1 MGMPKNELI
10 ARLEEISALYAN
22 TVAIQS
28 QMDDFTPEDHYA
40 RQIVVPQ
47 FPGEYKS
54 EKERSAWLELIGH
67 DEEDAVQIMDMA
79 YERVHCPK
87 EPVKPNMGNRPENTH
102 DTANALKKK
111 LGCLPTVAAFVAVCS
126 LISGGLFSGEAAT
139 IIGNLVIIAACAVAV
154 LFFLKKYKSAQQADE
169 EVTKVMIKNYDE
181 NKQEAEEKYEQDMN
195 IYQTERTAYIL
206 SKGDFL
212 EEYTAWREVYLDHLR
227 EEAEIEEKL
236 EADRVA
242 GVSRI
247 YEEQY
252 VPAQKKLEE
261 CNDLITAEYLP
272 VLHIIIE
279 LIKSGRADDLKE
291 AINLYEEMV
300 YRERQLQLQREQ
312 EEQRRREEEQRR
324 QDEERRHR
332 EEMKFREDQERQRRY
347 EEEKR
352 RSDEERRH
360 REDMRARE
368 AEARS
373 REVQERERIRKEQ
386 YKEHMNRVEQE
397 RAQWNAAQNQC
408 QACAHAGRCN
418 MKVYNKTPTCTG
430 FTPRR

>member
-10 ARLEEISALYAN
+10 TKLEEISALYAN

-28 QMDDFTPEDHYA
+28 QMDDFTPEDHYD
-40 RQIVVPQ
+40 RQVVVPQ

-54 EKERSAWLELIGH
+54 EKERNAWQELIGH

-87 EPVKPNMGNRPENTH
+87 EPAKPNIGKRPENTH

-111 LGCLPTVAAFVAVCS
+111 LGCLPIVAAFVAVCS
-126 LISGGLFSGEAAT
+126 LISGGLFSGEAGT
-139 IIGNLVIIAACAVAV
+139 IIGNLVIIGACAVAV

-181 NKQEAEEKYEQDMN
+181 SKREAEEKYEQDMN

-212 EEYTAWREVYLDHLR
+212 EEYTAWREIYLDHLR

-236 EADRVA
+236 EADRIA
-242 GVSRI
+242 GVNRI

-252 VPAQKKLEE
+252 MPAQKKLEE
-261 CNDLITAEYLP
+261 SNDLITAEYLP

-291 AINLYEEMV
+291 AVNLYEELV

-312 EEQRRREEEQRR
+312 EEQRRYEEEQRR
-324 QDEERRHR
+324 RDEERRYQ
-332 EEMKFREDQERQRRY
+332 EEKQFREDQERQRRY
-347 EEEKR
+347 DAEQQR
-352 RSDEERRH
+352 REEERRAKD
-360 REDMRARE
+360 REKQEWEAASRAERE
-368 AEARS
+368 AKS
-373 REVQERERIRKEQ
+373 RCHWCKKYHSCGIR
-386 YKEHMNRVEQE
+386 HNPPL
-397 RAQWNAAQNQC
+397 N
-408 QACAHAGRCN
+408 
-418 MKVYNKTPTCTG
+418 CTA
-430 FTPRR
+430 FDPSNTHTI

>member
-10 ARLEEISALYAN
+10 AKLEEISALYAS

-28 QMDDFTPEDHYA
+28 QMDDFTPEDHYD
-40 RQIVVPQ
+40 RQINVPQ

-54 EKERSAWLELIGH
+54 EKERSAWQELIGH

-87 EPVKPNMGNRPENTH
+87 EPAKPNMGNRPENTH

-111 LGCLPTVAAFVAVCS
+111 LGCLPIAAAFIVVCS
-126 LISGGLFSGEAAT
+126 LISGGLFSGDTAT
-139 IIGNLVIIAACAVAV
+139 IIGNLVIIVACVVAV
-154 LFFLKKYKSAQQADE
+154 LFFLKKYKNAQQTDE
-169 EVTKVMIKNYDE
+169 ETTKVMIKNYDE
-181 NKQEAEEKYEQDMN
+181 SKQAAEEKYEQDMN
-195 IYQTERTAYIL
+195 IYQTERAAYLL

-242 GVSRI
+242 GVNRI

-261 CNDLITAEYLP
+261 SNDLITAEYLP

-291 AINLYEEMV
+291 AINLYEDIV
-300 YRERQLQLQREQ
+300 YRERQLEQERQAEENRQREAQ
-312 EEQRRREEEQRR
+312 QQMQMQAQQHAEQ
-324 QDEERRHR
+324 
-332 EEMKFREDQERQRRY
+332 MKFQQEQERQRKY
-347 EEEKR
+347 EAEQQLRMQEQHHK
-352 RSDEERRH
+352 DEMKKQEERLRQ
-360 REDMRARE
+360 EKE
-368 AEARS
+368 AIKAS
-373 REVQERERIRKEQ
+373 RQKRCDNCIHKS
-386 YKEHMNRVEQE
+386 NCRVRFTEG
-397 RAQWNAAQNQC
+397 AYN
-408 QACAHAGRCN
+408 CA
-418 MKVYNKTPTCTG
+418 G
-430 FTPRR
+430 FRPNGGY

>member
-10 ARLEEISALYAN
+10 AKLEEISALYAG
-22 TVAIQS
+22 TEAIQS
-28 QMDDFTPEDHYA
+28 QMDDFAPEDHYD

-87 EPVKPNMGNRPENTH
+87 EPAKPNIGNRPENTH

-111 LGCLPTVAAFVAVCS
+111 LGCLPIVAGFVAVCS
-126 LISGGLFSGEAAT
+126 LISGGLFSGETAT
-139 IIGNLVIIAACAVAV
+139 IIGNLVIIAACVVAV
-154 LFFLKKYKSAQQADE
+154 LFFLKKYKIAQQADE
-169 EVTKVMIKNYDE
+169 EATKVMIKNYDE
-181 NKQEAEEKYEQDMN
+181 SKQEAEEKYEQDM
-195 IYQTERTAYIL
+195 IAYQTERTAYLL

-212 EEYTAWREVYLDHLR
+212 EEYAAWREIYLDHLK

-236 EADRVA
+236 EADRIA
-242 GVSRI
+242 GVNRI

-252 VPAQKKLEE
+252 APAQKKLEE
-261 CNDLITAEYLP
+261 RNDLITAEYLP
-272 VLHIIIE
+272 VLHIIID

-291 AINLYEEMV
+291 AVNLYEELV

-312 EEQRRREEEQRR
+312 EEQRRQEEEQRR

-332 EEMKFREDQERQRRY
+332 EEMQFREEQERQRQR
-347 EEEKR
+347 EEEQR
-352 RSDEERRH
+352 RRDEDRRY
-360 REDMRARE
+360 REETRTRE

-373 REVQERERIRKEQ
+373 RELQEKERIRKEQ

-397 RAQWNAAQNQC
+397 RAQRNAAQKQC

-418 MKVYNKTPTCTG
+418 MMAHNKAPTCTG

>member
-1 MGMPKNELI
+1 MSMPKNELI
-10 ARLEEISALYAN
+10 TKLEEISALYAN

-28 QMDDFTPEDHYA
+28 QMDDFTPEDHYD
-40 RQIVVPQ
+40 RQVVVPQ

-54 EKERSAWLELIGH
+54 EKERNAWKELIGH

-87 EPVKPNMGNRPENTH
+87 EPAKPNIGKRPENTH

-111 LGCLPTVAAFVAVCS
+111 LGCLPIVAAFVAVCS
-126 LISGGLFSGEAAT
+126 LISGGLFSGEAGT
-139 IIGNLVIIAACAVAV
+139 IIGNLVIIGACAVAV

-181 NKQEAEEKYEQDMN
+181 SKQEAEEKYEQDMN

-212 EEYTAWREVYLDHLR
+212 EEYTAWREIYLDHLR

-236 EADRVA
+236 EADRIA
-242 GVSRI
+242 GVNRI

-261 CNDLITAEYLP
+261 SNDLITAEYLP

-291 AINLYEEMV
+291 AVNLYEELV

-312 EEQRRREEEQRR
+312 EEQRRYEEEQRR
-324 QDEERRHR
+324 RDEERRYQ
-332 EEMKFREDQERQRRY
+332 EEKQFREDQERQRRY
-347 EEEKR
+347 DAEQQR
-352 RSDEERRH
+352 REEERRAKD
-360 REDMRARE
+360 REKQEWEAASRAERE
-368 AEARS
+368 AKS
-373 REVQERERIRKEQ
+373 RCHWCKKYHSCGIR
-386 YKEHMNRVEQE
+386 HNPPL
-397 RAQWNAAQNQC
+397 N
-408 QACAHAGRCN
+408 
-418 MKVYNKTPTCTG
+418 CTA
-430 FTPRR
+430 FDPSNTHTI

>member
-10 ARLEEISALYAN
+10 TKLEEISALYAN

-28 QMDDFTPEDHYA
+28 QMDDFTPEDHYD
-40 RQIVVPQ
+40 RQVVVPQ

-54 EKERSAWLELIGH
+54 EKERNAWQELIGH

-87 EPVKPNMGNRPENTH
+87 EPAKPNIGKRPENTH

-111 LGCLPTVAAFVAVCS
+111 LGWLPIVAAFVAVCS
-126 LISGGLFSGEAAT
+126 LISGGLFSGEAGT
-139 IIGNLVIIAACAVAV
+139 IIGNLVIIGACAVAV

-181 NKQEAEEKYEQDMN
+181 SKREAEEKYEQDMN

-212 EEYTAWREVYLDHLR
+212 EEYTVWREIYLDHLR
-227 EEAEIEEKL
+227 EEAEIAEKL
-236 EADRVA
+236 EADRIA
-242 GVSRI
+242 GVNRI

-261 CNDLITAEYLP
+261 SNDLITAEYLP

-291 AINLYEEMV
+291 AVNLYEELV

-312 EEQRRREEEQRR
+312 EEQRRYEEEQRR
-324 QDEERRHR
+324 RDEERRYQ
-332 EEMKFREDQERQRRY
+332 EEKQFREDQERQRRY
-347 EEEKR
+347 DAEQQR
-352 RSDEERRH
+352 REEERRAKD
-360 REDMRARE
+360 REKQEWEAASRAERE
-368 AEARS
+368 AKS
-373 REVQERERIRKEQ
+373 RCHWCKKYHSCGIR
-386 YKEHMNRVEQE
+386 HNPPL
-397 RAQWNAAQNQC
+397 N
-408 QACAHAGRCN
+408 
-418 MKVYNKTPTCTG
+418 CTA
-430 FTPRR
+430 FDPSNTHTI

>member
-10 ARLEEISALYAN
+10 AKLEEISALYAS

-28 QMDDFTPEDHYA
+28 QMDDFTPEDHYD
-40 RQIVVPQ
+40 RQINVPQ

-54 EKERSAWLELIGH
+54 EKERSAWQELIGH

-87 EPVKPNMGNRPENTH
+87 EPAKPNMGNRPENTH

-111 LGCLPTVAAFVAVCS
+111 LGCLPIAAAFIVVCS
-126 LISGGLFSGEAAT
+126 LISGGLFSGDTAT
-139 IIGNLVIIAACAVAV
+139 IIGNLVIIVACVVAV
-154 LFFLKKYKSAQQADE
+154 LFFLKKYKNAQQTDE
-169 EVTKVMIKNYDE
+169 ETTKVMIKNYDE
-181 NKQEAEEKYEQDMN
+181 SKQAAEEKYEQDMN
-195 IYQTERTAYIL
+195 IYQTERAAYLL

-236 EADRVA
+236 ETDRVA
-242 GVSRI
+242 GVNRI

-261 CNDLITAEYLP
+261 SNDLITAEYLP

-291 AINLYEEMV
+291 AINLYEDIV
-300 YRERQLQLQREQ
+300 YRERQLEQERQAEENRQREAQ
-312 EEQRRREEEQRR
+312 QQMQMQAQQHAEQ
-324 QDEERRHR
+324 
-332 EEMKFREDQERQRRY
+332 MKFQQEQERQRKY
-347 EEEKR
+347 EAEQQLRMQEQHHK
-352 RSDEERRH
+352 DEMKKQEERLRQ
-360 REDMRARE
+360 EKE
-368 AEARS
+368 AIKAS
-373 REVQERERIRKEQ
+373 RQKRCDNCIHKS
-386 YKEHMNRVEQE
+386 NCRVRFTEG
-397 RAQWNAAQNQC
+397 AYN
-408 QACAHAGRCN
+408 CA
-418 MKVYNKTPTCTG
+418 G
-430 FTPRR
+430 FRPNGGY

>member
-10 ARLEEISALYAN
+10 TKLEEISTLYAN

-28 QMDDFTPEDHYA
+28 QMDDFTPEDHYD
-40 RQIVVPQ
+40 RQVVVPQ

-54 EKERSAWLELIGH
+54 EKERNAWQELIGH

-87 EPVKPNMGNRPENTH
+87 EPAKPNIGKRPENTH

-111 LGCLPTVAAFVAVCS
+111 LGCLPIVAAFVAVCS
-126 LISGGLFSGEAAT
+126 LISGGLFSGEAGT
-139 IIGNLVIIAACAVAV
+139 IIGNLVIIGACAVAV

-181 NKQEAEEKYEQDMN
+181 SKREAEEKYEQDMN

-212 EEYTAWREVYLDHLR
+212 EEYTAWREIYLDHLR

-236 EADRVA
+236 EADRIA
-242 GVSRI
+242 GVNRI

-261 CNDLITAEYLP
+261 SNDLITAEYLP

-291 AINLYEEMV
+291 AVNLYEELI

-312 EEQRRREEEQRR
+312 EEQRRYEEEQRR
-324 QDEERRHR
+324 RDEERRYQ
-332 EEMKFREDQERQRRY
+332 EEKQFREDQERQRRY
-347 EEEKR
+347 DAEQQR
-352 RSDEERRH
+352 REEERRAKD
-360 REDMRARE
+360 REKQEWEAASRAERE
-368 AEARS
+368 AKS
-373 REVQERERIRKEQ
+373 RCHWCKKYHSCGIR
-386 YKEHMNRVEQE
+386 HNPPL
-397 RAQWNAAQNQC
+397 N
-408 QACAHAGRCN
+408 
-418 MKVYNKTPTCTG
+418 CTA
-430 FTPRR
+430 FDPSNTHTI

>member
-10 ARLEEISALYAN
+10 AKLEEISALYAS

-28 QMDDFTPEDHYA
+28 QMDDFTPEDHYD

-111 LGCLPTVAAFVAVCS
+111 LGCLPIVAAFVAVCS
-126 LISGGLFSGEAAT
+126 LISGGLFSGEAGT
-139 IIGNLVIIAACAVAV
+139 IIGNLVIIGACAVAV

-169 EVTKVMIKNYDE
+169 EVTKVMIENYDE
-181 NKQEAEEKYEQDMN
+181 SKREAEEKYEQDMN

-212 EEYTAWREVYLDHLR
+212 EEYAAWRDIYLDHLR

-242 GVSRI
+242 GVNRI

-291 AINLYEEMV
+291 AVNLYEELM
-300 YRERQLQLQREQ
+300 YRERQLELEREK
-312 EEQRRREEEQRR
+312 EEQRRWEEEQRR

-347 EEEKR
+347 EEDQR
-352 RSDEERRH
+352 RREEERRH
-360 REDMRARE
+360 REDMRAQE
-368 AEARS
+368 SEARS
-373 REVQERERIRKEQ
+373 RELQERERLRKEQ
-386 YKEHMNRVEQE
+386 YKAHMNQIEQQNK
-397 RAQWNAAQNQC
+397 QWNAAQKQC

-418 MKVYNKTPTCTG
+418 MMAYNKTPNCTG